1 MSLKT
6 IRKNYWITLIEV
18 LIAIYIFWI
27 WILIVLR
34 MLISNISRLYD
45 IRTKDTAVGLAKE
58 AMDIVFHLRDSNI
71 EKWMDW
77 DCVEMSY
84 DWWSWDCDA
93 HLLSWTL
100 TRYVID
106 RSLTG
111 LYLFTEIWSTGD
123 AEIWYHTWS
132 WYTQDWT
139 SYTGFWYNHTA
150 AWWTETPFF
159 RWIEIFPHPTYP
171 SHSNRILW
179 VRSIVHYIRWTT
191 SKQVILESSIGDMR

>member
-1 MSLKT
+1 MSIKPT
-6 IRKNYWITLIEV
+6 RKYWITLIEV

-27 WILIVLR
+27 WILIILR

-45 IRTKDTAVGLAKE
+45 IRTKDTAVSLAKE

-77 DCVEMSY
+77 DCVEISY
-84 DWWSWDCDA
+84 DWSSWDCDTN
-93 HLLSWTL
+93 LLSWTL
-100 TRYVID
+100 TRYQID

-111 LYLFTEIWSTGD
+111 LYFFNEIWSTGNST
-123 AEIWYHTWS
+123 IWYHTWI

-139 SYTGFWYNHTA
+139 SYTWFWYDHKSV
-150 AWWTETPFF
+150 WGIETPFF
-159 RWIEIFPHPTYP
+159 RRIEIFPHPTYP
-171 SHSNRILW
+171 TYTNRVLW
-179 VRSIVHYIRWTT
+179 VRSIVHYTRWST